1 MKNNSNDV
9 IQVSNEFIN
18 EQAKLSKKV
27 SKKAGPYNKHD
38 RNKRR
43 NEVFRLYFDLGYS
56 AVKISEI
63 MNINRNT
70 INSDIKYCYENLSKE
85 WQDNNTDSWIM
96 KQICRFEFQRS
107 RLIEYLRKESEVK
120 NKLKIEKMIF
130 DIDNQISQIA
140 IRFHT
145 SVDDY
150 LETVAKEF
158 NKSAAKFAIPDRI
171 IYKKTIESTSKAT
184 SDKIWKLIDEDKK
197 RFKI

>member
-107 RLIEYLRKESEVK
+107 SYWKYLKV
-120 NKLKIEKMIF
+120 
-130 DIDNQISQIA
+130 
-140 IRFHT
+140 
-145 SVDDY
+145 
-150 LETVAKEF
+150 
-158 NKSAAKFAIPDRI
+158 I
-171 IYKKTIESTSKAT
+171 I
-184 SDKIWKLIDEDKK
+184 
-197 RFKI
+197 

>member
-1 MKNNSNDV
+1 MM
-9 IQVSNEFIN
+9 
-18 EQAKLSKKV
+18 
-27 SKKAGPYNKHD
+27 
-38 RNKRR
+38 
-43 NEVFRLYFDLGYS
+43 GYR
-56 AVKISEI
+56 AIKISEI

-107 RLIEYLRKESEVK
+107 RLREYLRKESEIK

-130 DIDNQISQIA
+130 DIDNQISQIV
-140 IRFHT
+140 IRFQT

-158 NKSAAKFAIPDRI
+158 NKSAAKFAIPNRI
-171 IYKKTIESTSKAT
+171 IYGKTIESTSKAT
-184 SDKIWKLIDEDKK
+184 SDKIWKLIDEDRK
-197 RFKI
+197 